1 MRLNSFLLLY
11 CTQLGI
17 SLEAPVFDQ
26 VFFLSLGQTLITGG
40 CTNDMVCI
48 FQKKLVARGMSI
60 PDSRVESIIFAI
72 LVDLRYNVLWNYF
85 ESLARSLSVDE
96 YMLLYQQTHILQ
108 SDKNKS
114 VKRKS
119 VHNSLKHQINVQRNV
134 LWATLTKL
142 FKK

>member
-1 MRLNSFLLLY
+1 
-11 CTQLGI
+11 
-17 SLEAPVFDQ
+17 
-26 VFFLSLGQTLITGG
+26 
-40 CTNDMVCI
+40 MVCI

-85 ESLARSLSVDE
+85 ESLALSLSVDE

-119 VHNSLKHQINVQRNV
+119 VHSSLKHQINVQRNV

-142 FKK
+142 FKNEYFLKTLIGSFKKPKNKDQGVLYLTLHENVARL

>member
-1 MRLNSFLLLY
+1 
-11 CTQLGI
+11 
-17 SLEAPVFDQ
+17 
-26 VFFLSLGQTLITGG
+26 
-40 CTNDMVCI
+40 
-48 FQKKLVARGMSI
+48 MSI

-119 VHNSLKHQINVQRNV
+119 VHNSLKQINVQKNV

-142 FKK
+142 FKKWILFKNFDWQLQKTKK

>member
-1 MRLNSFLLLY
+1 MRLNSFLLLF
-11 CTQLGI
+11 CTQFGI
-17 SLEAPVFDQ
+17 SLEAPVFYQ

-40 CTNDMVCI
+40 CNNDMVCI

-108 SDKNKS
+108 SDINKC

-119 VHNSLKHQINVQRNV
+119 VHSSLKHQINVQRNV